1 MENLTLTY
9 NVSLLL
15 AGNPSSDTTMV
26 SVHNS
31 SVTSNAYEWRFVLP
45 PYFIIF
51 MLSISGNCLVI
62 TTLAS
67 NRRMR
72 TVTNVYLLNLAISDF
87 LLGVFCLPFTLVGQI
102 YRRFLFGA
110 ILCKLIPYLQAVS
123 VSVDVWTL
131 VAISLERYF
140 AICRPLKS
148 RKWQT
153 QCHAYKMIA
162 MVWMLSLVLNAPI
175 LIVST
180 LQPMRGD
187 AYKCREVWTSLELER
202 AFNLGL
208 DAALLLVPF
217 FIMSFAYCLIVT
229 KLWRG
234 MRHEIQHNFN
244 WQKTLTREESCKS
257 NHLLSRTSTLKS
269 KERDVCYRDTWG
281 SKNMTKQENNYE
293 LEAEKKEPTYCM
305 HTDIEFRH
313 VVRSTHIDKSIEA
326 KRKVIRMLFV
336 IILEFFV
343 CWTPLHVINTIYLFY
358 PDKLY
363 QYIGSKGIVLLQ
375 LLAYCSSCCNP
386 ITYCFMNRKF
396 RQAFI
401 NLLKSCKLFKRC
413 FPDKSESGKQATPPP
428 SSQDGTACVSWMDWK
443 ERSVFSSGSHS
454 GSHSTALGSCGLPA
468 HPALPAPVISRPVTQ
483 VIETGEEGS
492 QFLYRITWPRTAQA
506 KGNVPAQPLYE

>member
-1 MENLTLTY
+1 MDIDNLTLMY
-9 NVSLLL
+9 NDSYPQLTR
-15 AGNPSSDTTMV
+15 NPSTEPSMV
-26 SVHNS
+26 TVRNS
-31 SVTSNAYEWRFVLP
+31 TVASNAYEWRFVLP

-51 MLSISGNCLVI
+51 LLSISGNCLVI

-110 ILCKLIPYLQAVS
+110 VLCKLIPYLQAVS

-162 MVWMLSLVLNAPI
+162 MVWMLSLILNSPI

-180 LQPMRGD
+180 LQPMRGS

-202 AFNLGL
+202 VFNLGL
-208 DAALLLVPF
+208 DAALLLIPF

-244 WQKTLTREESCKS
+244 WQKNLNREESFKS
-257 NHLLSRTSTLKS
+257 NHLLQRTPTVKG
-269 KERDVCYRDTWG
+269 KERDVCYRDSWG
-281 SKNMTKQENNYE
+281 AKKENNHG
-293 LEAEKKEPTYCM
+293 LEAEKKEPSYCM
-305 HTDIEFRH
+305 HSELEFRH

-358 PDKLY
+358 PDELY
-363 QYIGSKGIVLLQ
+363 QYIGSKGVVCLQ

-401 NLLKSCKLFKRC
+401 NLLKSCKYFRRC
-413 FPDKSESGKQATPPP
+413 FPEKLESGKQATPPP
-428 SSQDGTACVSWMDWK
+428 SSQDATACNV
-443 ERSVFSSGSHS
+443 RGSHT
-454 GSHSTALGSCGLPA
+454 GRTELDGL
-468 HPALPAPVISRPVTQ
+468 
-483 VIETGEEGS
+483 EGEEC
-492 QFLYRITWPRTAQA
+492 
-506 KGNVPAQPLYE
+506 V